1 MKRDEWCVLVCVE
14 CVCVMAKTMF
24 CGGLFLR
31 LVTVKV
37 GVIFGLGE
45 FDMLISAIETWLI
58 FHSWR
63 LVIVEIGVE
72 V

>member
-1 MKRDEWCVLVCVE
+1 MLVCVGVCVE
-14 CVCVMAKTMF
+14 CVCVMTKTMF